1 MNEFEKAE
9 MEEVQEKVDGWK
21 QTIDEYYDL
30 LEKEVLARHEIKKN
44 DREILEMLQSARSE
58 NHDLNDEFIRIQS
71 SYHLQDSDM
80 DIIEKLRKRLEQLY
94 TRFDLI
100 ESNMND
106 NKVAFSHL
114 QEELLLIKE
123 TLEII
128 MTEQAILQKKCRH

>member
-1 MNEFEKAE
+1 MN
-9 MEEVQEKVDGWK
+9 
-21 QTIDEYYDL
+21 
-30 LEKEVLARHEIKKN
+30 
-44 DREILEMLQSARSE
+44 
-58 NHDLNDEFIRIQS
+58 
-71 SYHLQDSDM
+71 
-80 DIIEKLRKRLEQLY
+80 IIEKLRKRLEQLY

-128 MTEQAILQKKCRH
+128 MSEQADFAEKMQALRKDELAAREKVTAGTKEKHC